1 MLQCKTVYLRQKTNQ
16 ALPTPRCSSVT
27 SPTMADLAASGSA
40 LLNVV
45 FDDRLA
51 HLNLRGQIEEL
62 TQAAGAIGA
71 SCDVYTGRWRNGDR
85 LVQVAVKK
93 LRFFCS
99 NEPAIAKVRSFF
111 ALKISSQS

>member
-1 MLQCKTVYLRQKTNQ
+1 
-16 ALPTPRCSSVT
+16 
-27 SPTMADLAASGSA
+27 MADLAASDSA

-51 HLNLRGQIEEL
+51 HLNLRGQIEGL

-85 LVQVAVKK
+85 LVKVAVKK

-111 ALKISSQS
+111 AMKKSSHG